1 METKNDPGIIPDDE
15 FLNLLQ
21 KAKQNDPDATLKLID
36 LYKKDIMRVSRYI
49 HSPTED
55 AVSDIILEFLEL
67 IKEREGIDKQ
77 NK

>member
-1 METKNDPGIIPDDE
+1 METQNDPRVVPDDE

-21 KAKQNDPDATLKLID
+21 KAKQNDPDAVLKLIE
-36 LYKKDIMRVSRYI
+36 LYKGDIMRVSKYI

-67 IKEREGIDKQ
+67 IKEKEEE
-77 NK
+77 